1 MNPGVNIKDFNKIN
15 RFIEAPDL
23 LEIQKQSFA
32 WLIEKGL
39 KELLDEFQSTEES
52 RRSGKVIVE
61 FVDYSIEKPT
71 SQPMECKEKGR
82 TYHGIM
88 KLLVR
93 ITFIDTGEMKEQS
106 IVVGPFPYMTP
117 TGSFVINGVERI
129 IVAQLTRAPGVY
141 FENINFN
148 RTGKITHKATV
159 IPDRGSWLE
168 FETEPDKTVYIHL
181 DKRSKKIP
189 ATAILKAMG
198 FTTEEIVKS
207 FMERNI
213 VKVPNLAEEI
223 FSYEGKELA
232 EDIYDY
238 HTGDDIFTKGTP
250 LTKEILDQISK
261 MPMKHIR
268 IYDEVLS
275 EYAQATL
282 AKDTAMTQEEAKK
295 FIFLKLRPGERY
307 TPENADNHFY
317 SVLLDSRRN
326 DLGEVGRYKINKK
339 LGLDLSDRIITST
352 DIISIIRYFSKIDI
366 DQGSIDNR
374 DHLGNKRVR
383 LVGEL
388 LKNNMR
394 IGLLRCWKNMNEK
407 ISITPEED
415 ISPQGCFNPRPLLAS
430 VNEFFCLG
438 QLSQFMDETN
448 PLASLTH
455 KRRLSSLGPG
465 GLHRERAGA
474 EVRDVH
480 HSHYGRICPI
490 ETPEGENVGLINSL
504 NVHARIDERG
514 FIISPY
520 FVVKNGTVLEDVVYL
535 TADDEELHW
544 IAQANTPV
552 DDKSK
557 MILSEFCVARKGHQ
571 ILEVKKHEVEFIDVS
586 PSQVFSVSAN
596 LIPFL
601 EHDDANR
608 ALMGCNMQHQAIPL
622 INPDIPYAGTGLEL
636 KAAIDSGSVKVSEK
650 KGVVSYVDSQRILIS
665 SPENGT
671 ENIKIGNFNKN
682 LINEILCENIEGIG
696 SVEDVIDGIMLNKM
710 FKKGI
715 SKIQHARLEDL
726 EVIKLDELVVYEKN
740 EALID
745 MTCAETLYYEN
756 SGKVLIK
763 EGKRITSTLL
773 NRIFND
779 KHSTVMVFSEDDDI
793 IEAPVYEVRFV
804 KKENLPDNKI
814 VISSKPL
821 LDTIKYG
828 EALTNEQ
835 FMLMNDQSLESIT
848 VVAKEKLK
856 KSDVFLQHKKLKKPM
871 VVARDVVLGSKKI
884 AEAGSLLDQTLL
896 AKLIDLG
903 VEEVSIG
910 KESEEILD
918 KFKRT
923 NQDTV
928 VNKRPLVQS
937 GNMVDKNMPI
947 IDGGASDRGRL
958 ALGRNLLVAYMPWR
972 GYNYQDAII
981 ISEKLVVD
989 DVLTSAHIKE
999 YKISVRDTKVGPE
1012 EITRDIPNV
1021 PEEQLRNLDEE
1032 GIILVGTEVSPN
1044 DILVGKITPKAESE
1058 FTPEMKLWR
1067 AMFDKKGQDVKD
1079 SSLRVSPGEHGTVI
1093 GVQILTREEDD
1104 LPIGVNKIVKVY
1116 IGEKRKIQVGDK
1128 LSGRHGNKGV
1138 ISRILPVQDMPFLED
1153 GTPVDVVLNSLGV
1166 PSRMNVG
1173 QIMEALLGLYA
1184 KKIDSYCITP
1194 PFSSIN
1200 PDDLLEELSRLGL
1213 GNFGKQVLY
1222 DGYTG
1227 EAFKNPVTVGYAY
1240 IMKLNHM
1247 VEDKIHARSTGPYAL
1262 ITQQPLGGKAQFGG
1276 QRFGEMEVW
1285 ALEAY
1290 GAAYTLQE
1298 MLTIKSDDTE
1308 GRLNAYES
1316 ICTRRMVTQ
1325 SNNPES
1331 FRVII
1336 NELQGLGIKID
1347 LVKEE
1352 EVNHEDGFGLS
1363 MEDEENDKDQ
1373 NLEELDEVIV

>member
-1 MNPGVNIKDFNKIN
+1 MNPGVNIKDFNKIS

-23 LEIQKQSFA
+23 LEIQKNSFA

-39 KELLDEFQSTEES
+39 KELLDEFQSNDES

-61 FVDYSIEKPT
+61 FVDYSIDQPT
-71 SQPMECKEKGR
+71 SNPIECKEKGR
-82 TYHGIM
+82 TYHGVM
-88 KLLVR
+88 KLMVR

-117 TGSFVINGVERI
+117 TGSFIINGVERV

-141 FENINFN
+141 FESINFN
-148 RTGKITHKATV
+148 RTGKWTHKATI

-168 FETEPDKTVYIHL
+168 FETEPDNTVYIHL

-189 ATAILKAMG
+189 ATMVLRALGLNDDQMREA
-198 FTTEEIVKS
+198 FL
-207 FMERNI
+207 ERNI
-213 VKVPNLAEEI
+213 VNVETRNDDFFLH
-223 FSYEGKELA
+223 EGKELA

-238 HTGDDIFTKGTP
+238 HTGDDIFTKGTL
-250 LTKEILDQISK
+250 LTKEMLEQISK
-261 MPMKHIR
+261 MQMRHIK
-268 IYDEVLS
+268 IYDKVLS
-275 EYAQATL
+275 EYAKATFI
-282 AKDTAMTQEEAKK
+282 KDEANSIEEAKK

-307 TPENADNHFY
+307 TPENADSQIY
-317 SVLLDSRRN
+317 SVLLDPRRN
-326 DLGEVGRYKINKK
+326 DLGEVGRYKVNKK
-339 LGLDLSDRIITST
+339 LGLEINERIVTAQ
-352 DIISIIRYFSKIDI
+352 DIISIIRYFSKIDNS
-366 DQGSIDNR
+366 QGSTDNR

-415 ISPQGCFNPRPLLAS
+415 ISPQSCFNPRPLLAS
-430 VNEFFCLG
+430 INEFFGLG

-448 PLASLTH
+448 PLSSLTH

-504 NVHARIDERG
+504 NVYARIDERG

-520 FVVKNGTVLEDVVYL
+520 LKVKAGRVLDQLDYL
-535 TADDEELHW
+535 TADDEEEFR
-544 IAQANTPV
+544 ITQANTPI
-552 DDKSK
+552 DTKTNHITSDW
-557 MILSEFCVARKGHQ
+557 CVIRKGAE
-571 ILEVKKHEVEFIDVS
+571 ISEVSKEEVDYIDVS
-586 PSQVFSVSAN
+586 PLQVFSVSAN

-622 INPDIPYAGTGLEL
+622 NSPEVPLVGTGLEP
-636 KAAIDSGSVKVSEK
+636 KAAIDSGSVVTSK
-650 KGVVSYVDSQRILIS
+650 KSGVVSYVDSTRIVIS
-665 SPENGT
+665 STENGSET
-671 ENIKIGNFNKN
+671 IKVGHFNKN
-682 LINEILCENIEGIG
+682 LINEVLCEDIPGIG
-696 SVEDVIDGIMLNKM
+696 TVEEVIDGVMLNKI
-710 FKKGI
+710 FKKGLA
-715 SKIQHARLEDL
+715 KVRHAKLEDL
-726 EVIKLDELVVYEKN
+726 ELIKLAELVVYEKN

-745 MTCAETLYYEN
+745 MTCAETMYYLS
-756 SGKVLIK
+756 SGKVLIE

-779 KHSTVMVFSEDDDI
+779 KQSFVKVYDPENHI
-793 IEAPVYEVRFV
+793 IELPVYEIRFV

-814 VISSKPL
+814 IVSSKPISK
-821 LDTIKYG
+821 TIKYG
-828 EALTNEQ
+828 DILTNDQ
-835 FMLMNDQSLESIT
+835 FMLMNDQNLESIT
-848 VVAKEKLK
+848 VIAKDKLK
-856 KSDVFLQHKKLKKPM
+856 TSDVFLQHKKLRKPL
-871 VVARDVVLGSKKI
+871 VLAKNVVLGSKTI
-884 AEAGSLLDQTLL
+884 AKEGEVLDQDLL

-903 VEEVSIG
+903 VEEVSVG
-910 KESEEILD
+910 KESEEVLD

-928 VNKRPLVQS
+928 VNKHPLVRAGAVLS
-937 GNMVDKNMPI
+937 KNMPI
-947 IDGGASDRGRL
+947 IDGGGADRGRL
-958 ALGRNLLVAYMPWR
+958 ALGRNLLVAYIPWR
-972 GYNYQDAII
+972 GYNYQDAIVL
-981 ISEKLVVD
+981 SEKLVVD
-989 DVLTSAHIKE
+989 DVLTSTHIKE
-999 YKISVRDTKVGPE
+999 YKVSVRETKVGPE

-1021 PEEQLRNLDEE
+1021 PEEQLKNLDET
-1032 GIILVGTEVSPN
+1032 GIILVGTEVGPN

-1079 SSLRVSPGEHGTVI
+1079 SSLRVSPGERGTVI
-1093 GVQILTREEDD
+1093 GIQVLTRDEDD

-1153 GTPVDVVLNSLGV
+1153 GTPVDIVLNSLGV

-1184 KKIDSYCITP
+1184 KKIGHYCVTP
-1194 PFSSIN
+1194 PFSGVT
-1200 PDDLLEELSRLGL
+1200 PEEMLKELQNLG
-1213 GNFGKQVLY
+1213 FHEHGKQILY

-1227 EAFKNPVTVGYAY
+1227 EAFTNHVTVGYAY

-1298 MLTIKSDDTE
+1298 MLTVKSDDTE

-1316 ICTRRMVTQ
+1316 ICTRKMISQ

-1352 EVNHEDGFGLS
+1352 EIQ
-1363 MEDEENDKDQ
+1363 MEEPIISPLEEKELT
-1373 NLEELDEVIV
+1373 LEELDEISLRD